1 LYFFREIEMK
11 LSEIIKQLDLTVQTK
26 TPALNVDVSGGYV
39 SDMLSDVMA
48 NTNMGNIWITLQI
61 HQNTVAVAVLK
72 ELAGIILINGK
83 QPAAETIQKAEQE
96 NIPIMSTELSAFDL
110 ICKLCKLGISGSS

>member
-1 LYFFREIEMK
+1 MK
-11 LSEIIKQLDLTVQTK
+11 LIEIVNQLNLLVQTK
-26 TPALNVDVSGGYV
+26 TTDLDIEVTGGYV

-48 NTNMGNIWITLQI
+48 HTKKGNLWVTLQI

-83 QPAAETIQKAEQE
+83 QPAEETIKKAEQE
-96 NIPIMSTELSAFDL
+96 NIPIITTELSAFD
-110 ICKLCKLGISGSS
+110 IVCKLCKLGIPGSS